1 MGIAKLMKPLY
12 ISFITPSRWFAGGK
26 GLDKYREEMINDKH
40 LKKIYNFVNGKECFP
55 TASTGSVNYYLWA
68 KNHCGNC
75 EFSSILNGIYDK
87 KQRVL
92 NEFEVLI
99 SNNKAVD
106 IIHKVL
112 SKNEKCFSES
122 VKPYKPFGL
131 RSYVRGRDE
140 YFGGSTL
147 LYSSEGISYIE
158 RGLITAC
165 EDIIDKYKVMTSK
178 LLAEHA
184 GEPDKSGRFRV
195 LSRTEVISR
204 NTVCTESYLI
214 LAASDNKTEIEN
226 CYRYC
231 CTKFFRFLL
240 LQFMSSINMTK
251 EVFRF
256 VPLQDFTSPWTDADL
271 YAKYGL
277 RDDEIQFIESM
288 IKPME

>member
-1 MGIAKLMKPLY
+1 MNVGNSNLY
-12 ISFITPSRWFAGGK
+12 SKTKA
-26 GLDKYREEMINDKH
+26 E
-40 LKKIYNFVNGKECFP
+40 VNATGVVY
-55 TASTGSVNYYLWA
+55 TA
-68 KNHCGNC
+68 
-75 EFSSILNGIYDK
+75 
-87 KQRVL
+87 

-112 SKNEKCFSES
+112 SKDEKCFSES

-256 VPLQDFTSPWTDADL
+256 VPLQDFTRPWTDADL

-277 RDDEIQFIESM
+277 TDDEIQFIESM